1 MKFPRLISLFLLA
14 LAMNAPGA
22 PKEEPPPPPP
32 PMAQPQ
38 IVSIYRGRTVE
49 IPLHAIGRASG
60 QLKFLIRT
68 KPKYG
73 KLGTIVPTGNKTAV
87 VTYTH
92 NGDAGTGADI
102 FSFAVQGPNTPVSAP
117 GKVQIAISEEPPAF
131 SVVHSLDFG
140 TVLLGEQREEEI
152 TIRNSGG
159 GWLIGSVLA
168 PLPWK
173 VLGDSKYKLARNEEM
188 KVRVLFAPTEAREYT
203 EKLVFSHDARSPV
216 TLTGNVTSPFELN
229 PAREVEVVR
238 QDAGTV
244 RSGGLVIHNVTSRE
258 RVIEVTV
265 PEKISAPDQVTAGP
279 DGEARVA
286 FHTSPDFLG
295 QIEGEIVLE
304 SEGYRQ
310 SIPLKAPAFPPILEV
325 EPKDGL
331 AFGNIPVSEP
341 QKLKVTVK
349 NTGGTAARLRVSTP
363 PNLLLIPEPNSAF
376 IEQGQSRTFEATL
389 ETGVEGSYKGELE
402 ISAEGATPVKL
413 PVTAQIANS
422 QTVVTAL
429 PAPAP
434 EPVTTGTAAILAT
447 PDAARL
453 IVEEKDPFSPDIP
466 VIDEV
471 RVLTRTSRNLE
482 LGWKKPA
489 PNVTPM
495 IEQRMI
501 QPTGNAS
508 PPKVTW
514 RRLDN
519 IKYSEREGLIV
530 ARIENLAQGQSWYLR
545 ISSIDDTGRRSAPSD
560 TIQLSTNPAKKSSLP
575 LILLG
580 FVLAAAAGF
589 GLYKYTQHRNEADA
603 DRLSRIE
610 SGKH

>member
-1 MKFPRLISLFLLA
+1 
-14 LAMNAPGA
+14 
-22 PKEEPPPPPP
+22 
-32 PMAQPQ
+32 MAQPQ

-73 KLGTIVPTGNKTAV
+73 QLGTIVPTGNKTAV

-92 NGDAGTGADI
+92 NGDAGTGSDI

-117 GKVQIAISEEPPAF
+117 GRVQIAVSEEPPAF

-159 GWLIGSVLA
+159 GWLIGSILA
-168 PLPWK
+168 PEPWK
-173 VLGDSKYKLARNEEM
+173 VLGDVNYKLARNEEK

-216 TLTGNVTSPFELN
+216 TLTGNAASPFTLN
-229 PAREVEVVR
+229 PAQEILLVR
-238 QDAGTV
+238 QDAGTI
-244 RSGGLVIHNVTSRE
+244 RSGGLIIHNVTPRE
-258 RVIEVTV
+258 RIIEVAT
-265 PEKISAPDQVTAGP
+265 PGRISAPDQVTAGP
-279 DGEARVA
+279 EGEAKVA

-295 QIEGEIVLE
+295 PIEGEIVLE

-310 SIPLKAPAFPPILEV
+310 SIPLKAPAFPPILEI
-325 EPKDGL
+325 EPKEGL
-331 AFGNIPVSEP
+331 AFGNIPVAEP
-341 QKLKVTVK
+341 RTLTVTVK
-349 NTGGTAARLRVSTP
+349 NTGGTAARLRVSP
-363 PNLLLIPEPNSAF
+363 PSNLLLIPEPNSAF

-389 ETGVEGSYKGELE
+389 ETRTEGAYHGDLE
-402 ISAEGATPVKL
+402 ISAEGATPIKL
-413 PVTAQIANS
+413 PVTAQINNP
-422 QTVVTAL
+422 QTVVPTL
-429 PAPAP
+429 PAPVAT
-434 EPVTTGTAAILAT
+434 TTGTVTVQET

-453 IVEEKDPFSPDIP
+453 VVDEKDPFSPDIP
-466 VIDEV
+466 IIEEV
-471 RVLTRTSRNLE
+471 RVLTRTSRKLE

-489 PNVTPM
+489 PNVAPM

-501 QPTGNAS
+501 QPTGNTT

-519 IKYSEREGLIV
+519 SNIKYSERDGLVV

-545 ISSIDDTGRRSAPSD
+545 ISSVDETGRRSAPSQ
-560 TIQLSTNPAKKSSLP
+560 TIQLSTNPEKRSKLP
-575 LILLG
+575 LIFLG
-580 FVLAAAAGF
+580 LVLTAAAGF
-589 GLYKYTQHRNEADA
+589 GIYKYNQHRTEADA

-610 SGKH
+610 GGKH